1 MEKYPKIQ
9 EVEARPG
16 RQLLV
21 RFRNGVTKL
30 YDCGKIL
37 ESPAFEPLR
46 DNDALFGKVR
56 ADPHGYAVIWNDD
69 LDLAES
75 EVWIGGK
82 VVCEESVSYGR
93 KTDKKPVKN
102 VVLQSATTPRSRSPK
117 KMPDKT
123 DASGRKPS

>member
-37 ESPAFEPLR
+37 QNPAFEPLR

-75 EVWIGGK
+75 EVWLGGK
-82 VVCEESVSYGR
+82 IVREDSAAYGCKTGR
-93 KTDKKPVKN
+93 KPEK
-102 VVLQSATTPRSRSPK
+102 VVTKSATTPHGRSPK
-117 KMPDKT
+117 QMPDEP
-123 DASGRKPS
+123 DAAGRKPS